1 MNISV
6 LTVDAS
12 MRFNGSQSR
21 VLTGKIVEHISEIHT
36 IKQVRRDLA
45 QGIPHINEAWID
57 ANFTP
62 ESQRTAQQR
71 SVLALS
77 DALVSELLHADVI
90 VIGLPIYN
98 FGAPAAFKAW
108 IDLVCRAKLTF
119 QYGENGPEGLL
130 NGKKAIVAVA
140 SGGTQ
145 LGSDIDFVTAHTTH
159 ALGFIGIEDVTFV
172 DASGMGRDKDEVWNR
187 ALQQISHLHF

>member
-1 MNISV
+1 MTISL

-12 MRFNGSQSR
+12 MRVNGSQSR
-21 VLTGKIVEHISEIHT
+21 ILTQKIADHISASHAVKHT
-36 IKQVRRDLA
+36 QRDLA
-45 QGIPHINEAWID
+45 HGIPHINEAWIE

-62 ESQRTAQQR
+62 ESERTSQQR
-71 SVLALS
+71 SVLAFS
-77 DALVSELLHADVI
+77 DALVAELQQADVI

-119 QYGENGPEGLL
+119 RYGENGPEGLL
-130 NGKKAIVAVA
+130 KGKKAIVAVA

-145 LGSDIDFVTAHTTH
+145 LGTDIDFVTAHTKH
-159 ALGFIGIEDVTFV
+159 VLGFIGIEDVTFV
-172 DASGMGRDKDEVWNR
+172 DASGMGRDKATVWAN
-187 ALQQISHLHF
+187 ALQQIASISL

>member
-1 MNISV
+1 MTISV
-6 LTVDAS
+6 LTVNAS
-12 MRFNGSQSR
+12 MRINGSQSR
-21 VLTGKIVEHISEIHT
+21 ALTEKAVAHISGSHS
-36 IKQVRRDLA
+36 IKQVHRDLA
-45 QGIPHINEAWID
+45 HGIPHINEAWIE

-71 SVLALS
+71 AVLAFS
-77 DALVSELLHADVI
+77 DALVCELQNADVI

-108 IDLVCRAKLTF
+108 IDQVCRAKLTF

-130 NGKKAIVAVA
+130 TGKKAIVAVA

-145 LGSDIDFVTAHTTH
+145 LGTDIDFVTAHTKH
-159 ALGFIGIEDVTFV
+159 VLGFIGIDDVTFV
-172 DASGMGRDKDEVWNR
+172 DASGMGRNKDAAWNR
-187 ALQQISHLHF
+187 AMKGVAELAF